1 MKKLYSLCLALLA
14 LGSSAW
20 AATPGVTFLFSN
32 GEKASFA
39 FSAVPKITMTSTG
52 VTVSASG
59 QEDAG
64 YQFSAVQRYYFEDD
78 IQTAIG
84 RVDADGPASHPLFS
98 YAGGVV
104 SVSGLK
110 AGGHIRVVSMSGAVA
125 ASAVADQQGNASVDL
140 SAASSGVF
148 SLLRAAASMETSAI
162 TARSASSGPVRS
174 TPAAASA
181 RTTSSSAVA
190 TTSGATTTIAT
201 VSPSA
206 PSQNNRRA
214 LLPASKS
221 DAYRF
226 SLAPLGALE

>member
-84 RVDADGPASHPLFS
+84 RVDADGPAFHPLFS

-140 SAASSGVF
+140 SAASSGVY
-148 SLLRAAASMETSAI
+148 
-162 TARSASSGPVRS
+162 
-174 TPAAASA
+174 
-181 RTTSSSAVA
+181 AV
-190 TTSGATTTIAT
+190 SIDGG
-201 VSPSA
+201 VSFKVIK
-206 PSQNNRRA
+206 N
-214 LLPASKS
+214 
-221 DAYRF
+221 
-226 SLAPLGALE
+226 